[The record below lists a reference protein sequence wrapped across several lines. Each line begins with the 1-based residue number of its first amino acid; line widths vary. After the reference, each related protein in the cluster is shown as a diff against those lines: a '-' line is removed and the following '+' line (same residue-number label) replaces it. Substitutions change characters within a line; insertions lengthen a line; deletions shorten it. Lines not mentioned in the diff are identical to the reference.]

1 MIFQAK
7 LMCLILILLSFL
19 YLITFNG
26 VKINILI
33 FLTMQTSIIK
43 IAGLANYVSFKFLEE
58 EI

>member
-33 FLTMQTSIIK
+33 FLTMQNSIIK